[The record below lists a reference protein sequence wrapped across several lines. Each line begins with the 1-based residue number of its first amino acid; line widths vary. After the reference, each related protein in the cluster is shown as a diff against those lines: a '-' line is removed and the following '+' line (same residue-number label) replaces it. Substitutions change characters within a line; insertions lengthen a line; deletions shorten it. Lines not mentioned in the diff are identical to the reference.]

1 MPWSPEPVPEMHHR
15 VPDSQQCHPAPPS
28 ARGPTPPPLENTM
41 MNRIR
46 TAIETKRAAEQLQAY
61 YMWRPGPGRR

>member
-1 MPWSPEPVPEMHHR
+1 MSPRTTFGARPHH
-15 VPDSQQCHPAPPS
+15 
-28 ARGPTPPPLENTM
+28 PTLENTM

-46 TAIETKRAAEQLQAY
+46 TAIETKRAADQLQAY

>member
-1 MPWSPEPVPEMHHR
+1 MHHR
-15 VPDSQQCHPAPPS
+15 VPNSQQCHPAPPS
-28 ARGPTPPPLENTM
+28 VRGPTPPHPTLENTM

-46 TAIETKRAAEQLQAY
+46 TAIESKRAAEQLQAY